1 MTEFRMDADHAGLAL
16 DRGVQGVIGKGVDR
30 IDGVVKVTGAAR
42 YAAEFQPAG
51 LAYGVAITATEA
63 VGTVTRID
71 TAAARAMPGVI
82 DIITDDPRIP
92 RESPVIRQMQ
102 APRFDGRLESY
113 GMIVGVAVA
122 ESFEAARA
130 AAQAVRIDYA
140 PSKGKFD
147 TLANLDNARPPHE
160 GAMLP
165 DAVAGDVDAA
175 MAAADVTVDIT
186 YSTPH
191 HVHAAMEPHA
201 AVARWDGDTL
211 ELHGTL
217 QIIQLAKA
225 ILAGSVEIEPGKVR
239 VTSPYIGG
247 GFGGKIGGRGD
258 GARGDRRAED
268 RPAGQGRS

>member
-16 DRGVQGVIGKGVDR
+16 DRGVQGVIGKGIDR
-30 IDGVVKVTGAAR
+30 IDGVVRVTGAAR

-71 TAAARAMPGVI
+71 TAAARAVPGVI

-102 APRFDGRLESY
+102 APRFDGTLESY
-113 GMIVGVAVA
+113 GMIVGIAIA

-140 PSKGKFD
+140 PSQGKFD
-147 TLANLDNARPPHE
+147 TLANLDMARPPHE

-175 MAAADVTVDIT
+175 MAAAEVTVDVT

-201 AVARWDGDTL
+201 AVAHWDGDTL
-211 ELHGTL
+211 ELHGPL
-217 QIIQLAKA
+217 QIIQLAKG
-225 ILAGSVEIEPGKVR
+225 ILAGCGEIEPGKIR
-239 VTSPYIGG
+239 VTSPYI
-247 GFGGKIGGRGD
+247 
-258 GARGDRRAED
+258 
-268 RPAGQGRS
+268 